1 MYIYTKTSTSKSG
14 IMNKKNIIIIGIII
28 IICIIGAYF
37 IFSSLNNQN
46 NSNNNSNN
54 TNDIINTNNNIN
66 NIGDES
72 FELKG
77 EKTTI
82 NGLITMIPSKYSNGT
97 IKASSGIETYGK
109 YDDDSIY
116 ITVYDDSSQGEKVY
130 QGDIDY
136 FAYGIGNKDNN
147 PKKEN
152 ITIANHTILYVTQH
166 SDTRGDYRL
175 AFFEV
180 NGKKVLIEWLGNE
193 VTPDIENIIQGF
205 YKLN

>member
-14 IMNKKNIIIIGIII
+14 MMNKKNIIIIGII

-54 TNDIINTNNNIN
+54 VNDIINTNNNIN
-66 NIGDES
+66 NISDES

-136 FAYGIGNKDNN
+136 FAYGIANNDNN
-147 PKKEN
+147 PDREN